1 MQIVGTSESTISRE
15 LKRNVSKRTYS
26 PCLAQEF
33 ADERKERFGRVR
45 KFSKEVK
52 KIICDKLESEQRS
65 AEQIVGWRKKDG
77 IQMVSHERICQ
88 YIREDKQNGGNLY
101 KNGLIRQYIP
111 KNQIFENINNEN
123 IMDIQHKINRRPRKG
138 HNFENPKKLFFHK
151 IALVN

>member
-1 MQIVGTSESTISRE
+1 MCRE

-26 PCLAQEF
+26 PRLAQEF

-45 KFSKEVK
+45 KFSKEVE

-101 KNGLIRQYIP
+101 KNGLIR
-111 KNQIFENINNEN
+111 
-123 IMDIQHKINRRPRKG
+123 
-138 HNFENPKKLFFHK
+138 
-151 IALVN
+151 